1 MPAYPAGAVV
11 CRWKMLCSCLNL
23 FLFVGSYMC
32 TELYIYNIH
41 VDRTYVYIYIIQLY
55 TDACIYIYTHDM
67 LPFTGNL
74 QEWVLQRNIWE
85 IVGNE
90 PIWMPDQGL
99 PIFSHRLAS
108 GFWSSSSLVEPLI
121 MKYGINLGW
130 AEILN
135 VPLCFF
141 NVFFTMAVAIF
152 VERISCRLAKFDRDN
167 PSRCADAL
175 PFANVNVDFFYP
187 GILCSRGYL
196 NCNQQSLY
204 VFPSGC
210 HWSKLLCR
218 TLLLF
223 LLQSTHNI
231 QMSLFTRVHFILLSK
246 YALACGTIVC
256 RCSFD
261 WKTSIFH
268 TQCHSGLFDN
278 SVLPNLMLNHPLPS
292 QFDAESSPPCQ
303 NGHQWAVYP
312 MLSIHI
318 QRSCCWIPCGEVTSI
333 NIVIIL
339 YYSYWPCQ
347 FIKGYIPMIF
357 LLINYIPSWYRRI
370 HAWCAWN
377 APGAKWLFFAG
388 VGSIVLSA
396 GMGSSGSWNGGT
408 SGHFSSHILNR
419 MFPETKALES

>member
-1 MPAYPAGAVV
+1 M
-11 CRWKMLCSCLNL
+11 
-23 FLFVGSYMC
+23 
-32 TELYIYNIH
+32 YINI
-41 VDRTYVYIYIIQLY
+41 YILKQNIYIIYIHIYTLY

-67 LPFTGNL
+67 LPSTGNL

-130 AEILN
+130 AEILD
-135 VPLCFF
+135 VSLCFF
-141 NVFFTMAVAIF
+141 FTLAVAIF
-152 VERISCRLAKFDRDN
+152 VERISYRLAKFDRDN

-175 PFANVNVDFFYP
+175 PFANVNDDFFIQVFCVP
-187 GILCSRGYL
+187 GDTSTAISNLCMFFPLDVIEASCCVGLYCCFSCSQPTIFRCRSLLEYISFCCL
-196 NCNQQSLY
+196 NI
-204 VFPSGC
+204 
-210 HWSKLLCR
+210 HWHVVPLSADVHLTEKPE
-218 TLLLF
+218 
-223 LLQSTHNI
+223 S
-231 QMSLFTRVHFILLSK
+231 FTPVPFRFVWQF
-246 YALACGTIVC
+246 CT
-256 RCSFD
+256 
-261 WKTSIFH
+261 
-268 TQCHSGLFDN
+268 
-278 SVLPNLMLNHPLPS
+278 P

-318 QRSCCWIPCGEVTSI
+318 QRSCCWIPCGELTSI
-333 NIVIIL
+333 NIVII
-339 YYSYWPCQ
+339 YSYWPCQ

-370 HAWCAWN
+370 HAWCPWN

-408 SGHFSSHILNR
+408 SGHFSSHIWTECSLKLR
-419 MFPETKALES
+419 P